1 MSDTYFEILR
11 PGTNSSIQD
20 KGRNHL
26 YHIGITVSG
35 AMDQRIFILSNAL
48 VNNDLNEGTLEF
60 AYQGPLLKLKN
71 GNVNFA
77 ITGDVS
83 FNILRKNSIIE
94 EGKCFQNYFLENED
108 QIDIISA
115 KNSIF
120 GYLSVEG
127 GFEIEKIWDSY
138 SVNTKAKVGPNNG
151 EKFSA
156 GEKIYIKKTKVE
168 NFVEKKIDYE
178 NSLEKTIR
186 IIKGTN
192 FNYFSENSKN
202 KFFKEEYLVTNLSD
216 RMGMRLEGPKLDN
229 IVNTNIKSEGL
240 VKGVVQVPADGN
252 PIILFSDHGSIGGYP
267 KIAVVI
273 TADHD
278 KAAQLTPGSKIKFKE
293 VNLDEAEDLFKIYSN
308 DTKSYLKKLN
318 EYN

>member
-11 PGTNSSIQD
+11 PGINSSIQD

-26 YHIGITVSG
+26 YHIGITISG
-35 AMDQRIFILSNAL
+35 AMDQRIFTLSNAL
-48 VNNDLNEGTLEF
+48 VSNDLNEGVIEF
-60 AYQGPLLKLKN
+60 AHQGPLLKLKN
-71 GNVNFA
+71 GSANFV
-77 ITGDVS
+77 ITGNVI
-83 FNILRKNSIIE
+83 FNILRKNSVIE
-94 EGKCFQNYFLENED
+94 EGKCFQNYLLEHED
-108 QIDIISA
+108 QIDIITT
-115 KNSIF
+115 KNSVF
-120 GYLSVEG
+120 GYLAVEG
-127 GFEIEKIWDSY
+127 GFQINKVWDSY

-151 EKFSA
+151 EKFSSD
-156 GEKIYIKKTKVE
+156 EKIYIKKSKVK
-168 NFVEKKIDYE
+168 NFIKKKINYE
-178 NSLEKTIR
+178 KSLDKNIK

-192 FNYFSENSKN
+192 FDYFSEEAKN
-202 KFFKEEYLVTNLSD
+202 KFFKEEFLVTNLSD

-278 KAAQLTPGSKIKFKE
+278 KTAQLIPGSKIKFKE
-293 VNLDEAEDLFKIYSN
+293 VNLDEAEELFKSYFN
-308 DTKSYLKKLN
+308 ETKNYIEQIK
-318 EYN
+318 

>member
-11 PGTNSSIQD
+11 PGINSSIQD

-26 YHIGITVSG
+26 YHIGITISG
-35 AMDQRIFILSNAL
+35 AMDQRIFTLSNAL
-48 VNNDLNEGTLEF
+48 VSNDLNEGVIEF
-60 AYQGPLLKLKN
+60 AHQGPLLKLKN
-71 GNVNFA
+71 GSTNFV
-77 ITGDVS
+77 ITGNVI
-83 FNILRKNSIIE
+83 FNILRKNSVIE
-94 EGKCFQNYFLENED
+94 EGKCFQNYLLENED
-108 QIDIISA
+108 QIDIITT

-120 GYLSVEG
+120 GYFAVEG
-127 GFEIEKIWDSY
+127 GFQIKKVWESY

-151 EKFSA
+151 KKFSL
-156 GEKIYIKKTKVE
+156 GEKIYIKNSKVK
-168 NFVEKKIDYE
+168 NFVKKKINYE
-178 NSLEKTIR
+178 KSLDQNIK

-192 FNYFSENSKN
+192 FDYFSEEAKN
-202 KFFKEEYLVTNLSD
+202 KFFKEEFLVTNLSD

-278 KAAQLTPGSKIKFKE
+278 MTAQLIPGSKIKFKE
-293 VNLDEAEDLFKIYSN
+293 VNLDEAEELFKSYFN
-308 DTKSYLKKLN
+308 ETKNYIEQIK
-318 EYN
+318 